1 MVESFTKIQQNTDDD
16 GPWSKPANVEEDK
29 KNPTKKKKYPKLG
42 SYNEFKSYE
51 NPQWPSKD
59 ECVSHVT
66 RFPEWANLPTVYLPP
81 DNKGFEIQ
89 KIINQEISLDPLTP
103 HPLPWFPPHCD
114 AEKSES
120 IKLHKRY
127 ADLPGFKSQPSKEKY
142 PDDSIRGKFLF
153 SFGKYDGQENIAEL
167 GARIKTARETSSWPG
182 WLLDLLAANYW
193 RIIGNSGASLTC
205 YRLALHSTPV
215 QYQDLVLTNLGAL
228 LYRLGHVDSAL
239 KLLQESEAVCDTEPE
254 TQIFLAN
261 LLSAKVRL
269 ECCDMIKYSY
279 MMISQGNM
287 TGAIHH
293 YRAALRLEPDY
304 PGGVD
309 LLRIPSCYLKYHLSG
324 GEISQSQ
331 PPNKPS
337 HCSRGNSLTNI
348 QVRREG
354 MGGGDDNDIYIS
366 TAQKCRPRA
375 QCCKPVRQAGC
386 DESCSQ
392 QRSCSCN
399 SCNLPANPQPSYE
412 VSLSLTPLPALPS
425 LH

>member
-1 MVESFTKIQQNTDDD
+1 MQTKKITNIFSSEAEVPDDVVDSFTKIHQFSSADD
-16 GPWSKPANVEEDK
+16 GPWSKPSNVEVDN

-51 NPQWPSKD
+51 NPQWPSKE

-89 KIINQEISLDPLTP
+89 KIINQEINLEPLTP

-114 AEKSES
+114 AEKSENL
-120 IKLHKRY
+120 KLPKRY
-127 ADLPGFKSQPSKEKY
+127 DDLPGFKSQPSKEKY

-167 GARIKTARETSSWPG
+167 GARIKTASETSSWPG

-239 KLLQESEAVCDTEPE
+239 KLLQEAVAVCDTEPE
-254 TQIFLAN
+254 TQFFLAN

-269 ECCDMIKYSY
+269 
-279 MMISQGNM
+279 
-287 TGAIHH
+287 
-293 YRAALRLEPDY
+293 DY
-304 PGGVD
+304 VD
-309 LLRIPSCYLKYHLSG
+309 I
-324 GEISQSQ
+324 
-331 PPNKPS
+331 
-337 HCSRGNSLTNI
+337 
-348 QVRREG
+348 
-354 MGGGDDNDIYIS
+354 
-366 TAQKCRPRA
+366 
-375 QCCKPVRQAGC
+375 
-386 DESCSQ
+386 
-392 QRSCSCN
+392 
-399 SCNLPANPQPSYE
+399 LPW
-412 VSLSLTPLPALPS
+412 
-425 LH
+425 